1 MRLTVNEVKHIALLA
16 RVAMT
21 DEEVEKM
28 RDELSNILD
37 QFQVIQHVDTEDV
50 EPTGHS
56 ANLESVMRD
65 DKPADSTPK
74 EDILA
79 NVPSREGDFLRVRAV
94 LE

>member
-1 MRLTVNEVKHIALLA
+1 MRLTVDEVKHIALLA

-50 EPTGHS
+50 KPTGHS
-56 ANLESVMRD
+56 ADLESVMRD
-65 DKPADSTPK
+65 DKPTVSTPK